1 MDSIRVGVA
10 LSGGTAK
17 TIAHIGVLE
26 ALEDAGI
33 PIACVAGTSGGAVIG
48 ALYCAGFTIA
58 DLKALA
64 RGVRWKNLARLSF
77 PRLGLLSNDTIKRF
91 LSDLLGNRTFDQLKI
106 PLVAVGTNLLTGERA
121 LFTAGSV
128 ALAAQVSST
137 IPQLFAPVEIDG
149 EMYVDGGMVE
159 FLPLGALRDAFQPD
173 VAIGVNLGMRGRLPR
188 PRNLIHMAMLLGT
201 IVSRRSAKPTE
212 GLADILIR
220 PDTRLFHPFDLEAS
234 AGLID
239 AGREA
244 AQQEVPRLIEIIKG
258 RDENWRP
265 RPIVRGAEGTGRR
278 ES

>member
-1 MDSIRVGVA
+1 MNPLRVGVA

-26 ALEDAGI
+26 ALEEAGVEI
-33 PIACVAGTSGGAVIG
+33 GCVAGTSGGAIIG
-48 ALYCAGFTIA
+48 ALYCAGFTIP

-64 RGVRWKNLARLSF
+64 RGVRWKNLARISF
-77 PRLGLLSNDTIKRF
+77 PRLGLLSNDTIKKF
-91 LSDLLGNRTFDQLKI
+91 LGDLLGDRTFEQLRT
-106 PLVAVGTNLLTGERA
+106 PLVIVGTNLLTGERA

-159 FLPLGALRDAFQPD
+159 FLPLAALRDTFQPD
-173 VAIGVNLGMRGRLPR
+173 VTIGVNLGVMGRLPR

-212 GLADILIR
+212 SLADVIVR

-234 AGLID
+234 QELIRAGC
-239 AGREA
+239 EA
-244 AQQEVPRLIEIIKG
+244 ARAEIPALVEALRRLDPDWMPLEPPTRSG
-258 RDENWRP
+258 EARTR
-265 RPIVRGAEGTGRR
+265 
-278 ES
+278 

>member
-1 MDSIRVGVA
+1 MDPVKVGVA

-26 ALEDAGI
+26 ALEDAGVEI
-33 PIACVAGTSGGAVIG
+33 GCVAGTSGGAIIG
-48 ALYCAGFTIA
+48 ALYCAGFTVP

-77 PRLGLLSNDTIKRF
+77 PRLGLLSNDTIKKF
-91 LSDLLGNRTFDQLKI
+91 LSDLLGERTFEQLRT
-106 PLVAVGTNLLTGERA
+106 PLVIVGTNLLTGERA

-159 FLPLGALRDAFQPD
+159 FLPLAALRDTFQPD
-173 VAIGVNLGMRGRLPR
+173 VTIGVNLGMRGRLPR

-201 IVSRRSAKPTE
+201 IVSRRSAKPAE
-212 GLADILIR
+212 SLADLIVR

-234 AGLID
+234 QELIRVGCE
-239 AGREA
+239 ATREEIPA
-244 AQQEVPRLIEIIKG
+244 LIEAI
-258 RDENWRP
+258 RRLDPDWMP
-265 RPIVRGAEGTGRR
+265 HPRGARAGNPG
-278 ES
+278 SS

>member
-1 MDSIRVGVA
+1 MSPVRVGVA

-26 ALEDAGI
+26 GLEDAGVEI
-33 PIACVAGTSGGAVIG
+33 GCVAGTSGGAIIG

-77 PRLGLLSNDTIKRF
+77 PRLGLLSNDTIKKF
-91 LSDLLGNRTFDQLKI
+91 LSDLLGDRTFERLRT
-106 PLVAVGTNLLTGERA
+106 PLVIVGTNLLTGERA

-159 FLPLGALRDAFQPD
+159 FLPLAALRDTFQPD
-173 VAIGVNLGMRGRLPR
+173 VTIGVNLGMRGRLPR

-212 GLADILIR
+212 SLADVIVR

-234 AGLID
+234 QELIRVGFEATREEMPALLERIRQVDPDWMPRHPSGPFVAPGSAG
-239 AGREA
+239 
-244 AQQEVPRLIEIIKG
+244 
-258 RDENWRP
+258 
-265 RPIVRGAEGTGRR
+265 
-278 ES
+278 